1 MTGFMGDNELADVL
15 DEFSRAQQ
23 PTILAVDDIP
33 DNLDLVIE
41 VLEGEPWN
49 VVTAGN
55 ARDAWVI
62 LKKSAPDL
70 VLLDIQM
77 PDIDGHQL
85 CTAIR
90 KLPQMRD
97 VPIIF
102 LTAERLSPG
111 DIVRGLELG
120 ADDYICKPF
129 NAEELRARVRTALR
143 RRLSKR

>member
-1 MTGFMGDNELADVL
+1 MTSFMDDNELAGAL
-15 DEFSRAQQ
+15 TEFSRAQQ

-33 DNLDLVIE
+33 DNLDLVVE
-41 VLEGEPWN
+41 VLEDQPWN

-55 ARDAWVI
+55 ARDAWAI

-77 PDIDGHQL
+77 PDINGHQL
-85 CTAIR
+85 CSAIR
-90 KLPQMRD
+90 KLPQMGD

-111 DIVRGLELG
+111 DVVHGLELG

-129 NAEELRARVRTALR
+129 NADELRARVRSALR
-143 RRLSKR
+143 RRVSKQ

>member
-1 MTGFMGDNELADVL
+1 MTSFLGDNELADVL
-15 DEFSRAQQ
+15 AEFSRTQQ

-33 DNLDLVIE
+33 DNLDLIVE
-41 VLEGEPWN
+41 VLEDEPWN

-55 ARDAWVI
+55 ARDAWEI

-90 KLPQMRD
+90 KLPQMED

-102 LTAERLSPG
+102 LTAERLSQG
-111 DIVRGLELG
+111 DIVRGLALG

-129 NAEELRARVRTALR
+129 SADEFRARVRTALR
-143 RRLSKR
+143 HRLSKQ